1 MHVLQKKAAKYTSH
15 GRLMQKLEI
24 KEMGE
29 KAAKIG
35 YVKFRKIKIGYLYT
49 EREIAT
55 SILCMEQNK
64 KS

>member
-1 MHVLQKKAAKYTSH
+1 
-15 GRLMQKLEI
+15 MQKLEI